1 MYLWCS
7 FPVGDTWIC
16 ILFVIF
22 HLQGI
27 YYYFYQILKNKVE
40 HVAAAR
46 GKKGL
51 GDGTVGMLSWLGIAA
66 VAG

>member
-1 MYLWCS
+1 MDEYIQEVL
-7 FPVGDTWIC
+7 
-16 ILFVIF
+16 ILNFESHSVSWF
-22 HLQGI
+22 QGI

-40 HVAAAR
+40 DIAVAR
-46 GKKGL
+46 SKKGL